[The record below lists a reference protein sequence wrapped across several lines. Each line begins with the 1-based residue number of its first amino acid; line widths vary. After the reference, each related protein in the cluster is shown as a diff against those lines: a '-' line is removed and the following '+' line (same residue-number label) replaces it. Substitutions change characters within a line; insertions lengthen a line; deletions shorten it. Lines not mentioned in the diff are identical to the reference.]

1 MKKIFFIILIS
12 ITNLSY
18 ASFPIQITTASD
30 TIIESKKE
38 TMEEYK
44 IRIQKQLYKTT
55 EKKYNN
61 SIKENKK
68 PFKMSVEGILFLS
81 GVILILT
88 SIIVGERL
96 PRSANILFLLYTFL
110 IGLLSLI
117 LSFVIFL
124 FKKIKKQLN

>member
-1 MKKIFFIILIS
+1 MRKILTIILIL
-12 ITNLSY
+12 ITNTSN
-18 ASFPIQITTASD
+18 ATFPIQITTPYD

-55 EKKYNN
+55 ENKYNN

-68 PFKMSVEGILFLS
+68 PFKMSVQGILLLS

-96 PRSANILFLLYTFL
+96 PKSANILFLLYTFL

-117 LSFVIFL
+117 SSFVLFL